1 MTVMRFLAVV
11 TLLASSTALAAPKD
25 EVFAAWEAMFAAK
38 SYRARIETT
47 VNDQVFQ
54 QVVDVVLPGRMRMSG
69 GPAGDM
75 VVTPEGAW
83 MKPPGEGWTQAPAA
97 TSALGKQF
105 LSRDFIEQAKAGVQS
120 VEDLGTED
128 LDGKRVRIYQ
138 LEQTMTIVGVES
150 SSSTRLYVDVA
161 SGRPVRQEI
170 ESRAMGR
177 SSRTVQT
184 LEYLADLKIDAPE

>member
-1 MTVMRFLAVV
+1 MTVTRILAVLA
-11 TLLASSTALAAPKD
+11 LLVSSAAMAAPKD

-47 VNDQVFQ
+47 VNGQVFQ
-54 QVVDVVLPGRMRMSG
+54 QVVEVVLPGRMRMTG

-83 MKPPGEGWTQAPAA
+83 MKPPGEDWIQAPAA

-105 LSRDFIEQAKAGVQS
+105 LSRDFIEQAKAGVRS
-120 VEDLGTED
+120 VEALGTED
-128 LDGKRVRIYQ
+128 LEGKPTRTYQ
-138 LEQTMTIVGVES
+138 VEQTMTIVGVES
-150 SSSTRLYVDVA
+150 SSTTKLFVDVA

-170 ESRAMGR
+170 ESTAMGR

-184 LEYLADLKIDAPE
+184 LEYLADLKIDAPK